1 MVASISVPISIIT
14 NNCTVLVL
22 VKANS
27 LREYS
32 FQVLIRKT
40 HGQNQSQ
47 TLWQVVLEDPTID
60 VSSGPD

>member
-1 MVASISVPISIIT
+1 
-14 NNCTVLVL
+14 L